1 LERAI
6 FNLDQQLRMILHLSL
21 DFRKKKKICLFL
33 PFFFNIYIYI
43 YIYIFLFFWD
53 ESMLYKP
60 NSTENITP
68 ANTGYNIQPREQTLY
83 TATYQPKQIT
93 A

>member
-21 DFRKKKKICLFL
+21 DFRKKKKIVYFFL
-33 PFFFNIYIYI
+33 SFLK